1 MRFFTALFLAIT
13 LATSSGCSSTI
24 RLATNPEPFAGV
36 RTDMEILKDP
46 ADHPTLA
53 AVALCDAPLSLAV
66 DTVTLPVVLATG
78 HTKMTETSGSGRAF
92 D

>member
-1 MRFFTALFLAIT
+1 MRFFTALFIAIT
-13 LATSSGCSSTI
+13 LAASSGCSSTI

-36 RTDMEILKDP
+36 RTDLEILKDP
-46 ADHPTLA
+46 ADHPVLA
-53 AVALCDAPLSLAV
+53 TAALCDAPLSLAV

-78 HTKMTETSGSGRAF
+78 HTDMTPIGGGRAF